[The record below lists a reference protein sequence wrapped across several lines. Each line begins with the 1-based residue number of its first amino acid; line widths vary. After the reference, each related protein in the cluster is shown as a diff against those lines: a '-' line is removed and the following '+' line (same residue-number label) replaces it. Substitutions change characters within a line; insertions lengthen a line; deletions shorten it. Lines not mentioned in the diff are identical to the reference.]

1 MNSPAEADQ
10 RDTGRVNQ
18 AGRLG
23 RELAE
28 LVDEWSVTPSGARA
42 QEIAAEM
49 IVKARELL
57 RASTPL
63 PQTARVAQWAGAGSP
78 STTTE
83 VHKWFAIKVSTKQP
97 PNL

>member
-1 MNSPAEADQ
+1 MNSLAEADQ
-10 RDTGRVNQ
+10 PDLGRVNQ

-42 QEIAAEM
+42 QEIASEM

-63 PQTARVAQWAGAGSP
+63 PQAARVVKWAGAESP
-78 STTTE
+78 NTTTAA
-83 VHKWFAIKVSTKQP
+83 HKWLAIKVSAKQP
-97 PNL
+97 TNI

>member
-1 MNSPAEADQ
+1 MNSLAEADQ

-63 PQTARVAQWAGAGSP
+63 PQAASVAPWAGADSQC
-78 STTTE
+78 TTTE
-83 VHKWFAIKVSTKQP
+83 VHKWFAIKVSSRQP
-97 PNL
+97 TNP

>member
-1 MNSPAEADQ
+1 MNSLAETDQ

-42 QEIAAEM
+42 QEIASEM

-63 PQTARVAQWAGAGSP
+63 PQAARVAPWAGADSQ
-78 STTTE
+78 STATG
-83 VHKWFAIKVSTKQP
+83 VHKWLAIKVSSKQP
-97 PNL
+97 TNL

>member
-1 MNSPAEADQ
+1 MSSLAEADQ
-10 RDTGRVNQ
+10 SDLGRVNQ

-42 QEIAAEM
+42 QQIASEM

-63 PQTARVAQWAGAGSP
+63 PPVARVAPWTGAESP
-78 STTTE
+78 SSTAP
-83 VHKWFAIKVSTKQP
+83 VNKWLAIKVSAKQP
-97 PNL
+97 TNP

>member
-1 MNSPAEADQ
+1 MNSLGEADP
-10 RDTGRVNQ
+10 RDTGRANQ

-42 QEIAAEM
+42 QEIASEM

-63 PQTARVAQWAGAGSP
+63 PQAARVAPWAGADSQ
-78 STTTE
+78 STATGA
-83 VHKWFAIKVSTKQP
+83 HKWLAIKVSSKQP
-97 PNL
+97 TNP

>member
-1 MNSPAEADQ
+1 MNSFAEADQ
-10 RDTGRVNQ
+10 RDMGCANQ

-28 LVDEWSVTPSGARA
+28 LVDEWSVTPNGARA
-42 QEIAAEM
+42 QEIASEM

-63 PQTARVAQWAGAGSP
+63 PQAARVAPWAGAESP

-83 VHKWFAIKVSTKQP
+83 VHKWLAIKVSAKQP
-97 PNL
+97 TTL

>member
-1 MNSPAEADQ
+1 MSSLAEADQ
-10 RDTGRVNQ
+10 RDMVRVNQ
-18 AGRLG
+18 VGRLG

-42 QEIAAEM
+42 QQIASEM

-63 PQTARVAQWAGAGSP
+63 PPVARVAPWAGAKSP
-78 STTTE
+78 GTATE

-97 PNL
+97 TNL

>member
-1 MNSPAEADQ
+1 MSSLPETDEQ
-10 RDTGRVNQ
+10 GMVRINQ
-18 AGRLG
+18 VGRLG

-42 QEIAAEM
+42 QRIASEM

-57 RASTPL
+57 RESTL
-63 PQTARVAQWAGAGSP
+63 PPPVARVAPWAGAKSP
-78 STTTE
+78 GTTTE

-97 PNL
+97 TNP